1 MTASKDKGT
10 GGERELQRLLETWL
24 PHRAWRRTAPTSDWD
39 IETAD
44 SFPGQTGHIIRVLA
58 TRPDHGVWLLS
69 TRLEAFAEGDV
80 NVDPIWVEVKRHKA
94 FAHHTI
100 FEDKFGRRQ

>member
-10 GGERELQRLLETWL
+10 GGERELQRLLESMM
-24 PHRAWRRTAPTSDWD
+24 PHRIWRRTAPTSSWD

-58 TRPDHGVWLLS
+58 TRPDRGEWLLS
-69 TRLEAFAEGDV
+69 TPLAAFALGDV

-94 FAHHTI
+94 FAHHSI
-100 FEDKFGRRQ
+100 FNEKFGRLA